1 MKKSTSRTV
10 PYAEAVRARDL
21 LLSKYPDLA
30 EDQGYF
36 VKVDNLAME
45 IFQANPKMPAAQ
57 AMDIAGQNTR
67 SVRIDDGRT
76 RAIGEIIAARKK
88 TKRNVRMVVSGGQR
102 RSLGTHHLPK
112 SWNQVNQGA
121 AQPDGPR
128 KTGCARC
135 GLAWRGL

>member
-1 MKKSTSRTV
+1 MKKPALRVV

-88 TKRNVRMVVSGGQR
+88 TKE
-102 RSLGTHHLPK
+102 
-112 SWNQVNQGA
+112 
-121 AQPDGPR
+121 
-128 KTGCARC
+128 
-135 GLAWRGL
+135 